1 MGLIPLKNGKV
12 SMLGENLPKGRTI
25 AVEQIGAVVENPTF
39 IETMTGAENLK
50 WFGSLYKP
58 IGPER
63 IEEVIL
69 TVGLKDAG
77 KVRFGNYSSGMK
89 QRLGV
94 AFGILHKPRLLVL
107 DEPTSGMDPAGR
119 VQMREILQKIHRE
132 EQTTIFLSSHLLDE
146 IQRLCDYVVIIDEG
160 TTVQE
165 GYVKDILSNHQET
178 WEIRIADEAVKSAE
192 NLLEQYKTR
201 DLTWDV
207 GPRGLII
214 TMPQG
219 MAAEINKSF
228 VKADIE
234 VQALIPRE
242 ASLEET
248 FIKLT
253 EKKGEAR

>member
-1 MGLIPLKNGKV
+1 
-12 SMLGENLPKGRTI
+12 
-25 AVEQIGAVVENPTF
+25 
-39 IETMTGAENLK
+39 
-50 WFGSLYKP
+50 
-58 IGPER
+58 
-63 IEEVIL
+63 
-69 TVGLKDAG
+69 
-77 KVRFGNYSSGMK
+77 MK